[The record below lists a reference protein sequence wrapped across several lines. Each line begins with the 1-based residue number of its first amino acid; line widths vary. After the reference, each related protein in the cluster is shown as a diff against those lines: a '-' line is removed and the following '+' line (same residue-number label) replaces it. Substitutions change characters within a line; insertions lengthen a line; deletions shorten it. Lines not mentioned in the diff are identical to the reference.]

1 MNTKSKTKEIVILGL
16 MAAMVALFSFTPIGS
31 IPIGPLVITLN
42 TIPVAITAIA
52 LGPTGGL
59 VMGSV
64 FGIMSFL
71 QCIGI
76 GVPSQMGATLF
87 GISPVLA
94 FIQRFVPRALDGLLV
109 GLLHKGLSKKIGG
122 PASSFVSGFCTA
134 LLNTVFFM
142 SALVL
147 LFGNTDYIKGLFE
160 AKGQSQ
166 TFTGTI
172 VFICL
177 FVGINAVVEMITS
190 TIVCGGVGTALYQA
204 HILPIHQKSES

>member
-1 MNTKSKTKEIVILGL
+1 MNRFEITD
-16 MAAMVALFSFTPIGS
+16 ALQKAVRARVHTDA
-31 IPIGPLVITLN
+31 PLKPYT
-42 TIPVAITAIA
+42 TW
-52 LGPTGGL
+52 
-59 VMGSV
+59 
-64 FGIMSFL
+64 
-71 QCIGI
+71 
-76 GVPSQMGATLF
+76 
-87 GISPVLA
+87 
-94 FIQRFVPRALDGLLV
+94 
-109 GLLHKGLSKKIGG
+109 KIGG